1 MNRRGF
7 TLIELLV
14 VIAIIGLLSTIITV
28 AMGNARLK
36 ARDAK
41 RMSDLKQIQTALEL
55 YYGDQNAY
63 PVGNGIILGTA
74 KAGGTATGSY
84 ACLDHSGF
92 HVVTACTDPYLGVVP
107 ADPND
112 SGSLVYTY
120 TAASS
125 SFNVTASLEG
135 QVNGLSGAIHLSPSG
150 IGSGISP

>member
-14 VIAIIGLLSTIITV
+14 VIAIIGLLSTIISV

-55 YYGDQNAY
+55 YYTDQNGY
-63 PVGNGIILGTA
+63 PTGTAIVLGTA
-74 KAGGTATGSY
+74 KTGGTATGNY

-92 HVVTACTDPYLGVVP
+92 HAANACTDAYMGSVP
-107 ADPND
+107 TDPND

-120 TAASS
+120 TAVSTTYT
-125 SFNVTASLEG
+125 VTASLEG
-135 QVNGLSGAIHLSPSG
+135 QVNGLSGGIRLTPSG
-150 IGSGISP
+150 ITK